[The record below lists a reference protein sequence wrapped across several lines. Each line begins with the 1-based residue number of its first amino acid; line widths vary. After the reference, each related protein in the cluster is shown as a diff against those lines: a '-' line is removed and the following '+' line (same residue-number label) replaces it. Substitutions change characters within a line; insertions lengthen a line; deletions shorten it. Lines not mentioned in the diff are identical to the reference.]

1 MPQILESEPFAL
13 AQGVDAMT
21 PENQARAA
29 DVLRRYREQ
38 QREYGLPDFPTAEQQ
53 RREGEDRYF
62 SLFDDLKNVD
72 AASPSFST
80 GLRLSANPDADRA
93 RVVNTAFLAR
103 QYGKTA
109 EEVSRAFPF
118 FRDDFAAKSG
128 AEPGLEDAA
137 FYQHAAKIA
146 KGQKAARDVQERSL
160 NEGFRAAVEGMGS
173 LEKLAEVRAQAAGN
187 TDNEIDAK
195 AFLSA
200 YEQTQAVMSRHA
212 GFIREFSDAIAS
224 DMDGGQV
231 DLGPLN
237 ERLLDL
243 PGTERRLVLAAL
255 RMQAEKGSEKVKESK
270 GGKYDLFAGK
280 FLQQTGEAAG
290 RLARSAAMDQPRMER
305 LIELVPSSGEV
316 LASGEIKTAEQARA
330 YVRDSLFRS
339 DAAELSATM
348 AGPGGFGGMPVDDDR
363 VRVTL
368 DAEAQKLIRDAKERE
383 LKRLRVQNE
392 IRQIGEI
399 ADPIPNVFASTIGT
413 SGAAL
418 GLMAGTRGLAAP
430 ALWNAYTNIE
440 YNDLSLKYPQMTS
453 ADKKLVAGV
462 SAAVQTALDYV
473 GVKALNKLPGIK
485 SLVSQPFTRQ
495 LAARA
500 LARGGVSF
508 ASENVVEAAQ
518 DIATPAIIEALR
530 VDAPGFDAA
539 AEARDFWKGRA
550 DVAIG
555 LLPLTLLGIGAASVN
570 EYRGAKELLTW
581 NDQLGAAGVV
591 ETDRAAI
598 SEAAQAGDVA
608 KAQSLLIE
616 AWGRRSPEVA
626 AEYQDAMSQRQ
637 NDLASATAEL
647 ERLGAMPTLARDAD
661 GWTVTSDG
669 KTAKFATWEEARE
682 VATAAMNDLEQKQIL
697 LATELTD
704 RLLGGKFGDLQE
716 TSTLRP
722 QEETLGDN
730 VREGTLTAET
740 AMEAAVAG
748 GIIKGVT
755 MSEARAIAG
764 EVFGDNPSERAMR
777 FREDVESAVILGRNE
792 TAGGV
797 SRSTINLADNKAAFL
812 TALEEPLEGRV
823 KHGLTT
829 GVFRRESLAKIIQ
842 GVEQATGETF
852 LEGSTW
858 DEIAASSETA
868 PRPLIEAISRVIVA
882 DVFGRMKE
890 GKWFAPGS
898 ASKSLNL
905 NDREQSAFAAI
916 LKMFRDYLVAVLR
929 AASKLAKARQEGK
942 LGGEYDAL
950 FDALTGG
957 SSQLE
962 HDAGATKE
970 ADAIAAEAVDTSGYS
985 PENPGPNGET
995 FSLSASEIITP
1006 ENKVADSIM
1015 GKPAAD
1021 IFAEVKKR
1029 HGVTRSIYEA
1039 GYILPDGTMLD
1050 FSGRAD
1056 AGDFKQGPDLI
1067 FRPTG
1072 GRDWMKDQRGVDH
1085 REIEWQDMPSYK
1097 ETWEP
1102 MVAFL
1107 RLGAVR
1113 VDANSGMISMHSRA
1127 KITAAQASA
1136 LKSIVVAADGA
1147 YIDLEDDARN
1157 RSSMQLNGG
1166 KWGKVNGLL
1175 TRWANGETPQFE
1187 GETFSIRAVS
1197 SADARF
1203 RFDGIAKEDPI
1214 NDGSRVGTAWQ
1225 GKVKPTTQDTN
1236 NGIATVTPKGLKKQM
1251 GMLTQFIDGVPLP
1264 KYITDLTDPTERMRA
1279 FIAFQKGNL
1288 LALYDAFEKLSPDY
1302 VVRSTHWYDGARLI
1316 AERIR
1321 DSYNLTVEQSSAII
1335 AVFSPM
1341 KDWFQNVAMGQRFAD
1356 IMANYKDT
1364 VITNKGMRGAVDE
1377 MVNAAENGKYLNDAL
1392 KFIDGRTIADLLTDK
1407 SEGGRKLAAVAVRLL
1422 STHVHGLTH
1431 DVLTPEGESMGVR
1444 KNLDGSNKKMVWQ
1457 SYAFIVKAISI
1468 YENGSLEN
1476 ISETLGTEHKIRNF
1490 YNNIISPTSP
1500 FGDATVDTH
1509 AVNAAVLF
1517 PMGGSAYLTT
1527 LNFGEAGMA
1536 GGGNSGLYWL
1546 FHEALREAA
1555 AERGV
1560 LPRQMQSIT
1569 WEAIRGLFPDTMK
1582 RNKKFVAKI
1591 VDIWESSPDAESA
1604 RSRILELGI
1613 TPPEWAR
1620 VGSSVVGSEAGMAG
1634 NLGQAIDSER
1644 SVRSGIRQ
1652 GRKSGPSS
1660 ANVGQSFSL
1669 RPGDFA
1675 ARMEAKF
1682 SLFQAKPELRL
1693 AIAQVAKERAL
1704 RLGAE
1709 WIAKGDVIRTA
1720 KDIGKEQAFREADG
1734 FDRRMKAYLDG
1745 LSENARQTLEFEP
1758 SALEDDTLVSAML
1771 DFGKLMSF
1779 TTAKRSGKVEA
1790 KSGDYDGQPWLPA
1803 SFFSKGAG
1811 IMPDQMAQAMSD
1823 QGLIP
1828 DAYTDTLWA
1837 ELGKRIEATRK
1848 DKAAHREAVQ
1858 SYKDAQKAAKA
1869 EAKAEAE
1876 AWANQA
1882 RKTAGSP
1889 KAQRDMLKAALRTLD
1904 GILAAAPPEVRAR
1917 VGGYVK
1923 LAGLATDE
1931 AMLAEIE
1938 RRIDKM
1944 NRELEKYLKKEGRA
1958 ELTRLFKKAAP
1969 KNESGEKAQGKIGPE
1984 FHAWFALAESAAE
1997 MSPEK
2002 ADEAIVAAEQ
2012 ALEADVTAAQLAGLS
2027 AWLGREVSDLD
2038 EARTLQDIRLTVLQT
2053 FGSTLYSTDA
2063 QAPRNAAEIMAA
2075 VDAAKEQYIK
2085 GRVTHLEKMA
2095 ARRERRQEWRTKG
2108 IALVGGAATGDSV
2121 RGQMARSPS
2130 DLKRLASDYLDT
2142 GLDASG
2148 FFRSL
2153 LGEGDLYQTV
2163 QRSILEA
2170 DAQEQDAMKARRAE
2184 FARLLKSTFSGG
2196 KTARLRGLWELQRIQ
2211 EGTPLGTFSQMQAV
2225 QFTLWFQDLDS
2236 REWLASHGYGEEWQ
2250 AKAEKWLTP
2259 EAKKIRAWL
2268 LEKYGQQYDRINP
2281 VFRELRG
2288 VNLPRVE
2295 AYGGMRQVENMGKDG
2310 SVALTADNMAGG
2322 MAAGFTKTRVS
2333 SPTGP
2338 PKNVDALANYWGN
2351 AFQVEHYIAWA
2362 EPLAEM
2368 RAVVGHRDFRMAV
2381 ESNLGAA
2388 KSAQM
2393 MRWIDDLEKSGQ
2405 RNAIMNT
2412 LSGDLMQRWGS
2423 AASASALLFKV
2434 GVLLKQATAA
2444 LGSAFKVGL
2453 GSYARSLGR
2462 VLSGSSS
2469 ISLRE
2474 AWNSDSVQRRIND
2487 YDPEM
2492 REAFQAH
2499 QKRRFENEILDVL
2512 TQYPNRALEGGWYA
2526 IGFTDA
2532 VFTTVS
2538 AAVAHDA
2545 SYREGLAAGL
2555 NSEQAMAYAGEQMTL
2570 IVKETAQPDSTA
2582 TKSQFENSVGNPWLR
2597 VIFAF
2602 QSANRQAFG
2611 LSLLSYKHGDKFAS
2625 RLILGHL
2632 IIPIVSQTI
2641 GNMIRD
2647 GFTDADDDEIWT
2659 LKGYLASMLLGPFS
2673 GALQLGPLLEVL
2685 AQKTFGAEPRVASN
2699 PAATALTA
2707 LGSILEGDFD
2717 SGDIG
2722 RVVTELSNILG
2733 GRASATGAGW
2743 NIIRQLLGLQENAEN
2758 DQ

>member
-1 MPQILESEPFAL
+1 MPQILESEAFAL
-13 AQGVDAMT
+13 AQGIDAMT

-146 KGQKAARDVQERSL
+146 KGQKATRDVQERSL

-195 AFLSA
+195 AFLSS
-200 YEQTQAVMSRHA
+200 YEQTQAIMSKHA

-243 PGTERRLVLAAL
+243 PGTDRRLVIAAL
-255 RMQAEKGSEKVKESK
+255 YEQAKKGGEKVKEAK
-270 GGKYDLFAGK
+270 GGENQSSQAAKSFAEILTLGQYREGK
-280 FLQQTGEAAG
+280 FFQQTGEAAS

-316 LASGEIKTAEQARA
+316 LALGEIKTAEQARA

-339 DAAELSATM
+339 DAAELSAMM

-363 VRVTL
+363 VSVTL

-440 YNDLSLKYPQMTS
+440 YNDLSLEYPQMTS

-473 GVKALNKLPGIK
+473 GVKALDRLPGIK

-591 ETDRAAI
+591 ETDRVAI
-598 SEAAQAGDVA
+598 IEAAQAGNTSQ
-608 KAQSLLIE
+608 AQTILRES
-616 AWGRRSPEVA
+616 WGRRSPEVA

-637 NDLASATAEL
+637 SDLARATAEL

-661 GWTVTSDG
+661 GWTVSIDG
-669 KTAKFATWEEARE
+669 KTAKFAIWEEERE

-777 FREDVESAVILGRNE
+777 FREDVESTVILGRNE

-858 DEIAASSETA
+858 DEIAASNETA

-962 HDAGATKE
+962 HDAGAIKE

-995 FSLSASEIITP
+995 FSLAVQQRGGVPFKAGDRVRSLDFEATVYSVEPRQKLGYWVVYTD
-1006 ENKVADSIM
+1006 VT
-1015 GKPAAD
+1015 GKPEWKSEDRRALSPFAKPFDAYSEPVEIVRRGNASPIRNEALEALKEKGDVSAKAD
-1021 IFAEVKKR
+1021 VRQIPIREAPKSSVNYTAPKKKGVKASSIKV
-1029 HGVTRSIYEA
+1029 GDIIDLGGAQTVTSIERRGSGFLWLEFEGGNA
-1039 GYILPDGTMLD
+1039 GLFSGDSLVNRASRAVPADASKVVQMPDGAQLV
-1050 FSGRAD
+1050 
-1056 AGDFKQGPDLI
+1056 GP
-1067 FRPTG
+1067 T
-1072 GRDWMKDQRGVDH
+1072 
-1085 REIEWQDMPSYK
+1085 
-1097 ETWEP
+1097 
-1102 MVAFL
+1102 
-1107 RLGAVR
+1107 
-1113 VDANSGMISMHSRA
+1113 
-1127 KITAAQASA
+1127 
-1136 LKSIVVAADGA
+1136 
-1147 YIDLEDDARN
+1147 
-1157 RSSMQLNGG
+1157 
-1166 KWGKVNGLL
+1166 
-1175 TRWANGETPQFE
+1175 
-1187 GETFSIRAVS
+1187 TFSIRAYHGTPHKVDKFTTAKIGTGEGAQAYGWGLYFAENEGVATNYQEQLRPRQPDDYDSAFTEAAKSFIASNGNVTLEDLRSAYPNASTAALEWGMREARGQERGNLYTVELLPDEADFLDWDKPLSEQSEKVKAAVS
-1197 SADARF
+1197 EMWGRMVAESGLTKENEASDEQVAAIQNAAGSSFYEYLAQDDDAET
-1203 RFDGIAKEDPI
+1203 DQGNIKAASEYLASIGIPGIKYLDA
-1214 NDGSRVGTAWQ
+1214 GSRGT
-1225 GKVKPTTQDTN
+1225 G
-1236 NGIATVTPKGLKKQM
+1236 
-1251 GMLTQFIDGVPLP
+1251 DG
-1264 KYITDLTDPTERMRA
+1264 T
-1279 FIAFQKGNL
+1279 
-1288 LALYDAFEKLSPDY
+1288 
-1302 VVRSTHWYDGARLI
+1302 
-1316 AERIR
+1316 
-1321 DSYNLTVEQSSAII
+1321 
-1335 AVFSPM
+1335 
-1341 KDWFQNVAMGQRFAD
+1341 
-1356 IMANYKDT
+1356 
-1364 VITNKGMRGAVDE
+1364 
-1377 MVNAAENGKYLNDAL
+1377 
-1392 KFIDGRTIADLLTDK
+1392 
-1407 SEGGRKLAAVAVRLL
+1407 
-1422 STHVHGLTH
+1422 
-1431 DVLTPEGESMGVR
+1431 
-1444 KNLDGSNKKMVWQ
+1444 
-1457 SYAFIVKAISI
+1457 
-1468 YENGSLEN
+1468 
-1476 ISETLGTEHKIRNF
+1476 RNF
-1490 YNNIISPTSP
+1490 VIFDENL
-1500 FGDATVDTH
+1500 V
-1509 AVNAAVLF
+1509 
-1517 PMGGSAYLTT
+1517 
-1527 LNFGEAGMA
+1527 
-1536 GGGNSGLYWL
+1536 
-1546 FHEALREAA
+1546 
-1555 AERGV
+1555 
-1560 LPRQMQSIT
+1560 
-1569 WEAIRGLFPDTMK
+1569 
-1582 RNKKFVAKI
+1582 
-1591 VDIWESSPDAESA
+1591 
-1604 RSRILELGI
+1604 RILE
-1613 TPPEWAR
+1613 E
-1620 VGSSVVGSEAGMAG
+1620 
-1634 NLGQAIDSER
+1634 N
-1644 SVRSGIRQ
+1644 
-1652 GRKSGPSS
+1652 GRPVEGET
-1660 ANVGQSFSL
+1660 FSL

-1734 FDRRMKAYLDG
+1734 FDRRMTAYLDG

-1758 SALEDDTLVSAML
+1758 SALEGDPLVSAML
-1771 DFGKLMSF
+1771 DEGKLMSRS
-1779 TTAKRSGKVEA
+1779 TAVKNGVKNLDEYNGV
-1790 KSGDYDGQPWLPA
+1790 PWLPPA
-1803 SFFSKGAG
+1803 WYSKGAG
-1811 IMPDQMAQAMSD
+1811 ITPGKMAKALHDGPQD
-1823 QGLIP
+1823 QGGPLRG
-1828 DAYTDTLWA
+1828 DSAQDLWDSLA
-1837 ELGKRIEATRK
+1837 EVIASIRK

-1858 SYKDAQKAAKA
+1858 AYKDAQKAAKTD
-1869 EAKAEAE
+1869 AKAEAE
-1876 AWANQA
+1876 DWANQA

-1958 ELTRLFKKAAP
+1958 ELTRLFKRAAP

-2027 AWLGREVSDLD
+2027 VWLGREVSDLD

-2163 QRSILEA
+2163 RRSILEA

-2184 FARLLKSTFSGG
+2184 FAKLLKGTFAGG

-2462 VLSGSSS
+2462 VLSGTSS